1 MAWKLYVQSFVKERY
16 VDFQVKVIKSKCRLI
31 VNDKISC
38 LPENPSAEVIG
49 YIRKSTNENDRG
61 KSPTL
66 LFLPSTALAFYFP
79 RRWPFISIVLLFII
93 HTEQAWQL
101 LTTLSSTPTD
111 WAT

>member
-61 KSPTL
+61 KPLTL
-66 LFLPSTALAFYFP
+66 LFLPYNCFGFLFSSPLAIY
-79 RRWPFISIVLLFII
+79 
-93 HTEQAWQL
+93 
-101 LTTLSSTPTD
+101 
-111 WAT
+111 